1 MPERLRMRRPRCESD
16 DPEGAKFFITCV
28 TPVKPHF
35 PQSGKDTIPCA
46 KHRGTCGAALT
57 AQTPARPAAPPLPPT
72 RYPPGYLAEKILT
85 SRPALEGERMQV
97 TVLFADTK
105 RSMEL
110 PAARNP
116 KGARQLP

>member
-1 MPERLRMRRPRCESD
+1 MRCPRCDSD
-16 DPEGAKFFITCV
+16 DPEGAEFFITRG
-28 TPVKPHF
+28 TPVKPHS
-35 PQSGKDTIPCA
+35 PQSGGATIPRA
-46 KHRGTCGAALT
+46 KHCGTCGTPLT
-57 AQTPARPAAPPLPPT
+57 AQTPAPPATPPLPPT

-105 RSMEL
+105 GSMGL

-116 KGARQLP
+116 KEARQFLKMVS